1 MLHFNEM
8 MMMMMMRMMSACT
21 RPTCL
26 VMDLNC
32 PRLLKQQSVSTH
44 VASLILWWFRT
55 NQSPFDQNW
64 LWK

>member
-8 MMMMMMRMMSACT
+8 MMMRMMSTCI
-21 RPTCL
+21 RQTCL
-26 VMDLNC
+26 IKDLNGA
-32 PRLLKQQSVSTH
+32 RLLQQQSVGTN